1 MQAVIQ
7 DRGRQYIVND
17 GDELVVDFMA
27 DAEPGSEIIF
37 DRVLS
42 LEDTFGTPLVEG
54 AKVAAKIV
62 AHERGKK
69 IYVCKFRRRKDYRR
83 RQGHR
88 QNHTRIAITSIAG

>member
-27 DAEPGSEIIF
+27 DSEPGSEVVF

-42 LEDTFGTPLVEG
+42 LGDTFGTPIVDG
-54 AKVAAKIV
+54 AKVAAKV
-62 AHERGKK
+62 VEHGKTKK
-69 IYVCKFRRRKDYRR
+69 IYVSKFRRRKDYRR

-88 QNHTRIAITSIAG
+88 QNFTRLAITSISG